1 MNKHLSNKKK
11 KISVLKKSV
20 KSLRYTDESFSRQSY
35 QIYIKLYAKYKASDC
50 SKIRPDL
57 PNLGF
62 FVVVVSSLWNEQ
74 HFRST
79 YFWLHRKIFVAES
92 IHTAIWAI
100 NSVYSD
106 VHSTVKV
113 FLIQQSGCFG
123 SVFFLYIYIN
133 SASVVLSN
141 CFLNDYIVKSRSLL
155 NFDKKKTAWQFDVR
169 SHVTQGLEIR
179 VYFNINRFADLIT
192 DAICWNILLTYHRL
206 IFIRKC

>member
-62 FVVVVSSLWNEQ
+62 CCCCCFKSMKRATFPFYILLTTQKN
-74 HFRST
+74 
-79 YFWLHRKIFVAES
+79 ICCG
-92 IHTAIWAI
+92 
-100 NSVYSD
+100 
-106 VHSTVKV
+106 VHSYCNLSNKFSLQWFLI

-123 SVFFLYIYIN
+123 SVFFLIY
-133 SASVVLSN
+133 
-141 CFLNDYIVKSRSLL
+141 K
-155 NFDKKKTAWQFDVR
+155 
-169 SHVTQGLEIR
+169 
-179 VYFNINRFADLIT
+179 
-192 DAICWNILLTYHRL
+192 
-206 IFIRKC
+206 